1 MKRIITFVIALILI
15 VSFCSCTG
23 TGKKETP
30 ASQVNGTIEALVTE
44 TPETEIQQTQPSE
57 VLIEATER
65 QSHQEYVE
73 TYFIYA
79 ESGAVVT
86 WFDSQTG
93 EYNYKWKC
101 ESCGTTQGGETTG
114 NHLTSNGASSN
125 SGFVCTNS
133 NCAMWG
139 KSQRA
144 IIKCNVTGEWVEVY
158 D

>member
-1 MKRIITFVIALILI
+1 MKNIIPFLIALTLL
-15 VSFCSCTG
+15 VSLCSCTG
-23 TGKKETP
+23 TGEKESP
-30 ASQVNGTIEALVTE
+30 ASNQNSQTELPVTDA
-44 TPETEIQQTQPSE
+44 QQTQSPEIS
-57 VLIEATER
+57 TETTAR

-93 EYNYKWKC
+93 EFKYKWKC
-101 ESCGTTQGGETTG
+101 ETCGTTQNGETSG
-114 NHLTSNGASSN
+114 HRLTASGSSLD
-125 SGFVCTNS
+125 SGFVCTNP

>member
-1 MKRIITFVIALILI
+1 MKRIITFIIALTLLFA
-15 VSFCSCTG
+15 FCSCAG
-23 TGKKETP
+23 TGEKETP
-30 ASQVNGTIEALVTE
+30 ASRENGNTEFPVTE
-44 TPETEIQQTQPSE
+44 MQQTQPSE
-57 VLIEATER
+57 APTATTAR
-65 QSHQEYVE
+65 QPRQEYVE

-93 EYNYKWKC
+93 EFRYKWKC
-101 ESCGTTQGGETTG
+101 ESCGTTQGGETSG
-114 NHLTSNGASSN
+114 HRLISSGSSLD
-125 SGFVCTNS
+125 SGFTCTNP

-144 IIKCNVTGEWVEVY
+144 IIKCSVDGEWVDVY

>member
-1 MKRIITFVIALILI
+1 MKRIITFVIALTLLFA
-15 VSFCSCTG
+15 FCSCTG
-23 TGKKETP
+23 TGEQKKPTLRENDNTESP
-30 ASQVNGTIEALVTE
+30 VTE
-44 TPETEIQQTQPSE
+44 MQQTQP
-57 VLIEATER
+57 TEPPTETTAR
-65 QSHQEYVE
+65 QPHQEYVE

-93 EYNYKWKC
+93 KFRYKWKC
-101 ESCGTTQGGETTG
+101 ESCGTTQGGETSG
-114 NHLTSNGASSN
+114 HRLNARGSSLD
-125 SGFVCTNS
+125 SGFTCTNP

-144 IIKCNVTGEWVEVY
+144 VIKCNVTGEWADVY

>member
-1 MKRIITFVIALILI
+1 MKRIIMFVIVLTLLFA
-15 VSFCSCTG
+15 FCSCVG
-23 TGKKETP
+23 ISEKETP
-30 ASQVNGTIEALVTE
+30 PSNQNSHIEPPVTIDQQTEPSE
-44 TPETEIQQTQPSE
+44 TPSETTEKQP
-57 VLIEATER
+57 
-65 QSHQEYVE
+65 HQEYVE

-93 EYNYKWKC
+93 EFRYKWKC
-101 ESCGTTQGGETTG
+101 ESCGTTQNGETSG
-114 NHLTSNGASSN
+114 NRLTSNGASSN
-125 SGFVCTNS
+125 DGFTCTNP

-144 IIKCNVTGEWVEVY
+144 VIKCNVTGEWADVY

>member
-1 MKRIITFVIALILI
+1 MKKIIAFVIALTLI
-15 VSFCSCTG
+15 VSFCSCAG
-23 TGKKETP
+23 TGEKETP
-30 ASQVNGTIEALVTE
+30 ASNQNSNTEAPVTVNQQAKPSE
-44 TPETEIQQTQPSE
+44 TMPETT
-57 VLIEATER
+57 VR

-114 NHLTSNGASSN
+114 NRLTSNGASSN

>member
-1 MKRIITFVIALILI
+1 MKGIITFVIALTLLFA
-15 VSFCSCTG
+15 FCSCAG
-23 TGKKETP
+23 TGEKETP
-30 ASQVNGTIEALVTE
+30 VSRDNGNAESPVTE
-44 TPETEIQQTQPSE
+44 MQQTQP
-57 VLIEATER
+57 TEPPTETTSR

-93 EYNYKWKC
+93 EFNYKWKC

-114 NHLTSNGASSN
+114 NRLTSNGASSN

-144 IIKCNVTGEWVEVY
+144 IIKCNVTGEWADIY

>member
-1 MKRIITFVIALILI
+1 MRKIITLVIALTLLF
-15 VSFCSCTG
+15 SFCSCAG
-23 TGKKETP
+23 TGEKETP
-30 ASQVNGTIEALVTE
+30 ASQENGTIESPVTE
-44 TPETEIQQTQPSE
+44 SPVTEIQQAQPSE
-57 VLIEATER
+57 TMPETTAR
-65 QSHQEYVE
+65 QSHQEYFE

-101 ESCGTTQGGETTG
+101 ESYGTTQGGETVG
-114 NHLTSNGASSN
+114 NRLISNGASSN
-125 SGFVCTNS
+125 DGFTCTNP

-144 IIKCNVTGEWVEVY
+144 IIKCNVTG
-158 D
+158 

>member
-1 MKRIITFVIALILI
+1 MKRIITFIIALTLLFA
-15 VSFCSCTG
+15 FCSCAG
-23 TGKKETP
+23 TGEKETHTSRENGNTESP
-30 ASQVNGTIEALVTE
+30 ATEA
-44 TPETEIQQTQPSE
+44 QQTQPSE
-57 VLIEATER
+57 PPVETTAR

-73 TYFIYA
+73 TYFICA

-93 EYNYKWKC
+93 EFTYKWKC
-101 ESCGTTQGGETTG
+101 ESCGTTQNGETSG
-114 NHLTSNGASSN
+114 NRLTASGSSLD
-125 SGFVCTNS
+125 SGFTCTNP

-144 IIKCNVTGEWVEVY
+144 VIKCNVTGGWADVY

>member
-1 MKRIITFVIALILI
+1 MKRIITFVIALTLLFA
-15 VSFCSCTG
+15 FCSCAG
-23 TGKKETP
+23 TGEKETP
-30 ASQVNGTIEALVTE
+30 ASQENGNTE
-44 TPETEIQQTQPSE
+44 SPATGIQQTQPSE
-57 VLIEATER
+57 PPTETTAR
-65 QSHQEYVE
+65 QPHQEYVE

-101 ESCGTTQGGETTG
+101 ESCGTTQGGETMG
-114 NHLTSNGASSN
+114 NRLTSSASSLN

-144 IIKCNVTGEWVEVY
+144 IIKCNVTGEWIEVY

>member
-1 MKRIITFVIALILI
+1 MRKIITLVIALTLLF
-15 VSFCSCTG
+15 SFCSCAG
-23 TGKKETP
+23 TSGKETL
-30 ASQVNGTIEALVTE
+30 ASPENSNTEAPVTID
-44 TPETEIQQTQPSE
+44 QQTKPAETMSE
-57 VLIEATER
+57 TTAR

-93 EYNYKWKC
+93 EFRYKWKC
-101 ESCGTTQGGETTG
+101 ETCGTTQNGETSG
-114 NHLTSNGASSN
+114 HRLTASGSSLD
-125 SGFVCTNS
+125 SGFTCTNP
-133 NCAMWG
+133 NCEMWG

-144 IIKCNVTGEWVEVY
+144 VIKCNVTGEWVEVY

>member
-1 MKRIITFVIALILI
+1 MKRIITFVIAFTLLFA
-15 VSFCSCTG
+15 FCSCAG
-23 TGKKETP
+23 TGEKETP
-30 ASQVNGTIEALVTE
+30 ASHGNGNTESPVTE
-44 TPETEIQQTQPSE
+44 MQQTQPSE
-57 VLIEATER
+57 TPTETTAR
-65 QSHQEYVE
+65 QPHQEYVE

-93 EYNYKWKC
+93 EFTYKWKC
-101 ESCGTTQGGETTG
+101 ESCGTTQGGETSG
-114 NHLTSNGASSN
+114 HRLTASGSSLD
-125 SGFVCTNS
+125 SGFTCTNP
-133 NCAMWG
+133 NCEMWG

>member
-1 MKRIITFVIALILI
+1 MKRIITFVIVLTLLFT
-15 VSFCSCTG
+15 FCSCAG
-23 TGKKETP
+23 NGEKETP
-30 ASQVNGTIEALVTE
+30 TSQENGNTE
-44 TPETEIQQTQPSE
+44 LPATGMQQTQPSE
-57 VLIEATER
+57 TPSETTEK
-65 QSHQEYVE
+65 QPHQEYVE

-101 ESCGTTQGGETTG
+101 ESCGTTQGGETSG
-114 NHLTSNGASSN
+114 HRLTASGSSLD
-125 SGFVCTNS
+125 SGFTCTNP

-139 KSQRA
+139 KSQRS
-144 IIKCNVTGEWVEVY
+144 IIKCSVTGEWVEVY

>member
-1 MKRIITFVIALILI
+1 MKKIIAFVIALTLLF
-15 VSFCSCTG
+15 SLCSCVKTG
-23 TGKKETP
+23 EKESP
-30 ASQVNGTIEALVTE
+30 ASNQNSQTELPVTDA
-44 TPETEIQQTQPSE
+44 QQTQSPE
-57 VLIEATER
+57 TIPETTAK
-65 QSHQEYVE
+65 QPHQEYVE

-79 ESGAVVT
+79 ESGAFVT

-93 EYNYKWKC
+93 EFTYKWKC
-101 ESCGTTQGGETTG
+101 ESCGTTQGGETSG
-114 NHLTSNGASSN
+114 HRLTASGSSLD
-125 SGFVCTNS
+125 SGFTCTNP

>member
-1 MKRIITFVIALILI
+1 MRKIITLVIALTLLF
-15 VSFCSCTG
+15 SFCSCAG
-23 TGKKETP
+23 TGEKETP
-30 ASQVNGTIEALVTE
+30 ASQENGTIEAPVTE
-44 TPETEIQQTQPSE
+44 SAVTGMQQSHPSE
-57 VLIEATER
+57 LPTETTAR

-93 EYNYKWKC
+93 EFTYKWKC
-101 ESCGTTQGGETTG
+101 ESCGTTQGGETSG
-114 NHLTSNGASSN
+114 NRLTANGASSN
-125 SGFVCTNS
+125 SGFTCTNP
-133 NCAMWG
+133 NCVMWG